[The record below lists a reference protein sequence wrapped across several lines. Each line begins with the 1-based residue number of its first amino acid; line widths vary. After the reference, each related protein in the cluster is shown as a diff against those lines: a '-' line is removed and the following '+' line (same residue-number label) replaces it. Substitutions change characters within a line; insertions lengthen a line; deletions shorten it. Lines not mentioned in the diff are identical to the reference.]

1 MIKTGDL
8 WTSAYLVLNGAEIE
22 NLIVSGSNGKTSV
35 YFIFS
40 GTDAERLNRE
50 FISGKAEANVMK
62 LKTTMNHLKDLLFD
76 KLRERKEKKNED
88 HIKRRYNKNKR
99 SEQYC

>member
-40 GTDAERLNRE
+40 GTEAERLNRE

-76 KLRERKEKKNED
+76 KLRERKEKKNEN
-88 HIKRRYNKNKR
+88 RNKKYHR
-99 SEQYC
+99 QSVTSKPY